1 MKGRVLLVGGGRDT
15 GKTADKGRVE
25 GIWRRR
31 RDREV
36 DRVAVTP
43 WTPVEKMRRRERWRS
58 KEERE
63 GGRWEERKEGRGRQ
77 GRRRRGREGRRE
89 ADREAGRDE
98 GWKGREEERNQ

>member
-58 KEERE
+58 
-63 GGRWEERKEGRGRQ
+63 Q
-77 GRRRRGREGRRE
+77 
-89 ADREAGRDE
+89 
-98 GWKGREEERNQ
+98 